1 MDLQRLADALSDAGL
16 VTDPTV
22 EDTFVHGRTYLP
34 GADAEVN
41 LNVDPEAD
49 EHPDAELGALVER
62 AAGIL
67 AITATQWRDVVEQ
80 VASEI
85 EDAVGDEAV
94 AERTD
99 LRDDLVI
106 RSVVVL
112 ADTVLLSFEAAV
124 QFPGGAIRVQLDDD
138 LQVEDLEVDGAAAVP
153 RDETETVVF
162 DDLDDLL
169 DHLTAET

>member
-41 LNVDPEAD
+41 LDVDPDLD
-49 EHPDAELGALVER
+49 EHPDAEVGALVER
-62 AAGIL
+62 AAGVL
-67 AITATQWRDVVEQ
+67 AITAAQWQDVVEQ

-85 EDAVGDEAV
+85 EDAVGEEEV
-94 AERTD
+94 SERTD
-99 LRDDLVI
+99 LRDDLVV

-112 ADTVLLSFEAAV
+112 ADAVLLSFEAAE
-124 QFPGGAIRVQLDDD
+124 QFPGGTIRVQLDDELRLD
-138 LQVEDLEVDGAAAVP
+138 DLEVEPGDGAGDRV
-153 RDETETVVF
+153 ETVAF

-169 DHLTAET
+169 DHLTADT